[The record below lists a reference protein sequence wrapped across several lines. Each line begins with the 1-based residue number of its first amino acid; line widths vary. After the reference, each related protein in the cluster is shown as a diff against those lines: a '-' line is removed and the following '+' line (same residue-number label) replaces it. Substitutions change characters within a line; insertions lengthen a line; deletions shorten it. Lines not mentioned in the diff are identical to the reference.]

1 MAKAISKLESVTVV
15 GLDLAKNVFQ
25 VHCIDAQGVVVADK
39 AIPRGRLLEFFAALP
54 RCLVGLE
61 ACSSAHHWGRG
72 GLLAIP

>member
-25 VHCIDAQGVVVADK
+25 VHCIDAQGGVVADK
-39 AIPRGRLLEFFAALP
+39 AIPRGKLLEFFAGLP

-61 ACSSAHHWGRG
+61 ACSSAHHWGRR
-72 GLLAIP
+72 GLLVIP